1 MKLTIPL
8 GTKVDT
14 TDNKNEVKIRV
25 PNTVFWV
32 LGFKK
37 ENKRWDAYL
46 SDPESNRRELIKED
60 ATTESFARFSNVILK
75 TPFPFIGKR
84 APSFRIIIKFIKQ
97 NTTNI

>member
-25 PNTVFWV
+25 PNTVFWI

-37 ENKRWDAYL
+37 ENKR
-46 SDPESNRRELIKED
+46 
-60 ATTESFARFSNVILK
+60 
-75 TPFPFIGKR
+75 
-84 APSFRIIIKFIKQ
+84 
-97 NTTNI
+97 